1 MDITVNIAVAIIA
14 FVIFVIVFAL
24 ALLIQYL
31 VMRAAVRGGID
42 RSQLAAF
49 IRQAKLAEVQ
59 EEYKE
64 IEQND
69 KS

>member
-14 FVIFVIVFAL
+14 FVSFVVIFAL
-24 ALLIQYL
+24 ALLIQYF

-49 IRQAKLAEVQ
+49 IRQAKLAELQ
-59 EEYKE
+59 EKYKE
-64 IEQND
+64 SRQDD
-69 KS
+69 KG